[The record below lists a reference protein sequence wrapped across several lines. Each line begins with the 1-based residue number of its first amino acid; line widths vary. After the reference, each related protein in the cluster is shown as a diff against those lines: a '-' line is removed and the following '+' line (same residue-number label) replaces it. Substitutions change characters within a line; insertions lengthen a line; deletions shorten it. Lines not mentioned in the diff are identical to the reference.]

1 MVQPCFFLNRNKTIQ
16 TEDHKKILNLLNQAS
31 DSKFVKS
38 KWNNVDNQSNVNY
51 ELENRIIYKTNLLK
65 ANLSNFNNA

>member
-1 MVQPCFFLNRNKTIQ
+1 MVQQCLFINRNKTIQ
-16 TEDHKKILNLLNQAS
+16 TEGHEKILNLLNQAS

>member
-1 MVQPCFFLNRNKTIQ
+1 MVQQCFFINRNKTIQ
-16 TEDHKKILNLLNQAS
+16 TEGHKKILNLLNQAS